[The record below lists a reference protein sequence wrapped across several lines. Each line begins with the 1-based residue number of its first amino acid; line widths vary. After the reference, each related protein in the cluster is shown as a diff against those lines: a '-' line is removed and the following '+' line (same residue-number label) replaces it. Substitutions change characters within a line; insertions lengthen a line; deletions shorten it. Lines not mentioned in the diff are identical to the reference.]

1 MLCLRE
7 RSVMISPAGI
17 SGEASSGEK
26 KFCVQTE
33 FAQRPKPRITTSI
46 SLNGEVVQK
55 VENVWDNLPK
65 SEEDRDEIERF
76 LRKQHRDVIKDIEH
90 KGKRPVSSDE
100 KTEKI
105 ATTGEKENE
114 EVISKVRKVIS
125 ASEGVTGCVLFSKED
140 QIIGPDA
147 QDKKDQAMMDLSLC
161 TKDLVSFLSSVSKVG
176 NLSGG
181 LLESEQMKMVFI
193 PIKDDFLSVRV
204 NPDTD
209 VKQLVHK
216 VKSAV

>member
-1 MLCLRE
+1 
-7 RSVMISPAGI
+7 MISPAGI